1 MPISFPQKLKGSSSS
16 KNTKATRRLRSQPSS
31 EISASDTTSN
41 SSSTKQ
47 KKAPLFPRWAWLAIL
62 VLINAKHAR
71 RFLKKEDTTY
81 HNDLAGDDWFVKSG
95 LDSKLVYYGD
105 REYEDDFLS
114 VDGSF
119 YGSIGGKWS
128 GEELDKFDVDV

>member
-1 MPISFPQKLKGSSSS
+1 M
-16 KNTKATRRLRSQPSS
+16 
-31 EISASDTTSN
+31 
-41 SSSTKQ
+41 
-47 KKAPLFPRWAWLAIL
+47 
-62 VLINAKHAR
+62 
-71 RFLKKEDTTY
+71 
-81 HNDLAGDDWFVKSG
+81 
-95 LDSKLVYYGD
+95 YYGD